1 MDPRI
6 ASQHRGAKS
15 LLLFFVLLFGVV
27 TGILLS
33 NGLDW
38 IPKSVAQGGFST
50 SPAGVEPSDFLVS
63 TQESFRDIVAAVRPA
78 VVSIQAEG
86 TQTLMEYGSPFGEQF
101 EFPFDIPDPF
111 GRPDRNRDRNQ
122 PEEEFP
128 VYSAGSGF
136 LVNPNGYILTNNHVV
151 ANADEITVVMDD
163 GQQFDAEII
172 GSDSD
177 SDVAVLKIEDSE
189 PFPYLE
195 IADSDEL
202 QVGDW
207 VMAVGNPFGNLAGS
221 VTVGI
226 VSATN
231 REQLFLQGGAYYQ
244 DFIQTDAAINLGNS
258 GGPLVDI
265 HGRAV
270 GINTAISSQGSGIGF
285 AIPMSIAGFVY
296 EGFLEYGEVIRG
308 WIGVTIQNIDPDLA
322 EAFGLESIDGAIVI
336 GLTEGN
342 PADEGGLWEG
352 DVILQVGGE
361 HVSSTSSASRVIAAL
376 PVGEPAEFIV
386 WRDGEE
392 IAVAITPIQRD
403 SNVLQPADEPIEDED
418 VDNSKPTKSE
428 RNTEYLGIEVEE
440 LDREIIE
447 FYDLPEGIT
456 GVIVAYVD
464 PSSVAFEKG
473 MREGLIIVSISGE
486 DVVNLDDY
494 DRLMSEARDEWES
507 EGSSVVI
514 RYMQLG
520 PSGDWVRFFMAVP
533 FED

>member
-6 ASQHRGAKS
+6 ASQHRSAKS
-15 LLLFFVLLFGVV
+15 LLFVFILLFGVV

-38 IPKSVAQGGFST
+38 IPKSAAQGGFST
-50 SPAGVEPSDFLVS
+50 SPASVEPSDFLVS

-86 TQTLMEYGSPFGEQF
+86 TQTLMEYGSPFGDQF
-101 EFPFDIPDPF
+101 GFPFDMPDPF
-111 GRPDRNRDRNQ
+111 GRPDRNRDRN
-122 PEEEFP
+122 PHEEGFP
-128 VYSAGSGF
+128 VYSSGSGF

-151 ANADEITVVMDD
+151 ANADEITVIMDD
-163 GQQFDAEII
+163 GQQFDAEVI

-265 HGRAV
+265 HGHAV

-296 EGFLEYGEVIRG
+296 QGFLEYGEVIRG

-322 EAFGLESIDGAIVI
+322 EALGLESIDGAMVI
-336 GLTEGN
+336 GLNEGN
-342 PADEGGLWEG
+342 PAEEGGLREG
-352 DVILQVGGE
+352 DVILSVGGE
-361 HVSSTSSASRVIAAL
+361 HVNTTASASRIIAAL
-376 PVGEPAEFIV
+376 PVGEPSEFIV

-403 SNVLQPADEPIEDED
+403 LNNLQPADDRDEDED
-418 VDNSKPTKSE
+418 EDNSKPTKSD

-447 FYDLPEGIT
+447 FYDLPEGTT

-464 PSSVAFEKG
+464 PSSVAYDKD

-486 DVVNLDDY
+486 DVGNLDDY
-494 DRLMSEARDEWES
+494 DRLMSEARDVWES
-507 EGSSVVI
+507 DGSSVLI
-514 RYMQLG
+514 RYMQMG